1 VARIGFVG
9 LGVMGGPMASHLVRH
24 GHDVTVFNRSAA
36 KAEAWQAKHGGAVAA
51 SPAEA
56 AAAADFFVLCVGR
69 DDDVRSVILGAD
81 GALAALPAG
90 AVIVDHTTTSA
101 GLARQMHDIARAR
114 GIGFLDA
121 PISGGQ
127 AGAEAGRLGVMVGG
141 DPADF
146 LKAEAM
152 INCYG
157 GTVGLMGPPGSG
169 QLTKMV
175 NQIMVVGLVEGL
187 AEGLR
192 FAEIAGLDLE
202 RVMSVLTQGAGRSW
216 LMENRWRT
224 MSERKFDFG
233 FTVDLMR
240 KDLAICL
247 AEAARNGALLPATAL
262 IDGFYAEVQAMGG
275 GGWDNSSLIARLDRD
290 PGESSP

>member
-1 VARIGFVG
+1 MARIGFVG
-9 LGVMGGPMASHLVRH
+9 LGVMGGPMAGHLVPH
-24 GHDVTVFNRSAA
+24 GHDVTVFNRSPA
-36 KAEAWQAKHGGAVAA
+36 KATAWQARHGGAVAS

-56 AAAADFFVLCVGR
+56 AAGADFFVLCVGN
-69 DDDVRSVILGAD
+69 DDDVRSVVTGEA
-81 GALAALPAG
+81 GALAALPVG

-101 GLARQMHDIARAR
+101 GIARELHDIAKSRSV
-114 GIGFLDA
+114 GFLDA

-127 AGAEAGRLGVMVGG
+127 IGAETGRLSVMVGG

-146 LKAEAM
+146 LKAEPI
-152 INCYG
+152 INAYAA
-157 GTVGLMGPPGSG
+157 TVGLMGPPGAG

-192 FAEIAGLDLE
+192 FAELAGLDLE
-202 RVMSVLTQGAGRSW
+202 RVMSVLTKGAGRSW
-216 LMENRWRT
+216 LMESRWRT
-224 MSERKFDFG
+224 MAGRKLDFG

-247 AEAARNGALLPATAL
+247 AEARRNGAPLPAAEL
-262 IDGFYAEVQAMGG
+262 IDGLYAEVQAMGG
-275 GGWDNSSLIARLDRD
+275 GGWDNSSLIAALSD
-290 PGESSP
+290 PAGGRK